1 MFLFQ
6 SQFHTVI
13 GLFIK
18 LIRSPSPV
26 NKLSRSFYTSLPPR
40 NTEISEQERGRER
53 DGVVRKRLCLM
64 MLHRDNCQPSARQN
78 PFIRNLL
85 TSAASMPIMF
95 LLITFHIITNQTLII
110 SVSHSSLETLTR
122 ESLDFQ
128 V

>member
-26 NKLSRSFYTSLPPR
+26 NKLSLLLHFSSTGKYRKYMKK
-40 NTEISEQERGRER
+40 RER
-53 DGVVRKRLCLM
+53 DGDGVVRKRLCLM
-64 MLHRDNCQPSARQN
+64 ILHRDNCQLRARQN
-78 PFIRNLL
+78 PFIRKLL

-95 LLITFHIITNQTLII
+95 ILITFHIITNQTLI